1 MVSWSIQLASRT
13 DLRNC
18 QRSYN
23 IVIILLESFMLTT
36 MRKVGNSRGVLIPAA
51 FLASCQ
57 IEDQVD
63 MQLQDGQIVI
73 KPVKRKLRDGWF
85 GQSASDDALS
95 QEAAESQVWDVASV
109 ADDSEWVW

>member
-1 MVSWSIQLASRT
+1 
-13 DLRNC
+13 
-18 QRSYN
+18 
-23 IVIILLESFMLTT
+23 MLTT

-73 KPVKRKLRDGWF
+73 RPVKRIPRDGWF
-85 GQSASDDALS
+85 DQAAAAAAHPEETA
-95 QEAAESQVWDVASV
+95 EAKHWDNATT

>member
-1 MVSWSIQLASRT
+1 
-13 DLRNC
+13 
-18 QRSYN
+18 
-23 IVIILLESFMLTT
+23 MLTSV
-36 MRKVGNSRGVLIPAA
+36 RQIGNSRGVLIPAS

-85 GQSASDDALS
+85 DQPTPASEAILTQERAETQDWNDAS
-95 QEAAESQVWDVASV
+95 I